1 MAQYTYL
8 IVKILTVIIC
18 FSFSFHPKIRFYG
31 YFGTFLVASV
41 TVGVPFIIWDIW
53 FTARG
58 VWWFHD
64 NYILGLRIAGLPVEE
79 LLFFICIPFSCVFT
93 HYCLNKFLNWAWA
106 ARYNNGITMAGC
118 LLAILALSMYSDEI
132 YTAFTAIVLF
142 LTLIVMNRLVKYE
155 GLGQLTLA
163 YVLLMPGFIAVNGVL
178 TGTGLDSPVVNYNP
192 SAITG
197 YRILTIPIEDF
208 AYGYV
213 LVLLNIV
220 VFNAILGKNM
230 ITIAVHKP

>member
-8 IVKILTVIIC
+8 IVNILTIIIC
-18 FSFSFHPKIRFYG
+18 FSFSFHPKIRFYR
-31 YFGTFLVASV
+31 YFGAFLLASV
-41 TVGVPFIIWDIW
+41 TVGVPFVLWDIW

-64 NYILGLRIAGLPVEE
+64 NYIMGLRIVGLPIEE
-79 LLFFICIPFSCVFT
+79 ILFFVCIPFSCVFT
-93 HYCLNKFLNWAWA
+93 HYCLNKYFIWGWA
-106 ARYNNGITMAGC
+106 ARYNNAITVAGC
-118 LLAILALSMYSDEI
+118 LLAILALSLCSDKI

-142 LTLIVMNRLVKYE
+142 LTLVVMSRVVKYS

-163 YVLLMPGFIAVNGVL
+163 YLLLMPGFISVNGVL

-192 SAITG
+192 AAITG
-197 YRILTIPIEDF
+197 YRVLTIPIEDF

-213 LVLLNIV
+213 LVLLNIM
-220 VFNAILGKNM
+220 VFNVIRGKN
-230 ITIAVHKP
+230 ILTIAVQKP

>member
-8 IVKILTVIIC
+8 IVNILTIMIC
-18 FSFSFHPKIRFYG
+18 FSFSFHPKIRFYR
-31 YFGTFLVASV
+31 YFGAFLLASV

-58 VWWFHD
+58 VWWFD
-64 NYILGLRIAGLPVEE
+64 DKYIMGLRIAGLPIEE
-79 LLFFICIPFSCVFT
+79 ILFFVCIPFSCVFT
-93 HYCLNKFLNWAWA
+93 HYCLNKFFDWGWA
-106 ARYNNGITMAGC
+106 ARYNNGITVAGC
-118 LLAILALSMYSDEI
+118 LLAILSLLKYSNEL

-142 LTLIVMNRLVKYE
+142 LTLIIMNRIVKYN

-163 YVLLMPGFIAVNGVL
+163 YLLLMPGFITVNGVL
-178 TGTGLDSPVVNYNP
+178 TGTGLDSPVVNYTP

-197 YRILTIPIEDF
+197 YRILTIPLEDF

-213 LVLLNIV
+213 LVLFNIM
-220 VFNAILGKNM
+220 VFNAIRGKKTL
-230 ITIAVHKP
+230 TIAVHKP